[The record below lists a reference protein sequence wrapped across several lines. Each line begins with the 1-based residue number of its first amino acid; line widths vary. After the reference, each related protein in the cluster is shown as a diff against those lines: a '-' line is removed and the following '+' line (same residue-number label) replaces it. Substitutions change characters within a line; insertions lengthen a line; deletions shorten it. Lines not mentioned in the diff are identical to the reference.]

1 MVARLI
7 AEKREKEEINAS
19 FRVFK
24 DMNEK
29 QINDVKKQLKG
40 KLSSIKE
47 MSLRVAQLE
56 KENDRLKDG
65 LI

>member
-7 AEKREKEEINAS
+7 AEKREREEINAS